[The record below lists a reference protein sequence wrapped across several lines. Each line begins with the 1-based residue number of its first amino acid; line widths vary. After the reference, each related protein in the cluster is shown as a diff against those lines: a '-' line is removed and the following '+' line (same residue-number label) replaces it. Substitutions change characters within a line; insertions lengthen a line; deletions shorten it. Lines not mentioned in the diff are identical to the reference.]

1 MERDGNREKK
11 TALAT
16 FAAGCF
22 WGKEYFLQRQPG
34 VVKTRVG
41 FIGGHTTHPTYKD
54 VCQKKTGHAEAV
66 EVTFDTE
73 ETSYTNL
80 VRFFFNM
87 HDPTIDR
94 RDKGGQYRS
103 AIFFHSS
110 EQKETAQRL
119 MDKLR
124 LNNYHVV
131 TTLEEAGTFWPA
143 SARHQKYC
151 DARDMQP
158 VDRYTQRI

>member
-1 MERDGNREKK
+1 MGRDGNREKK

-34 VVKTRVG
+34 VIKTRVG
-41 FIGGHTTHPTYKD
+41 FTGGHTSYPTYKD
-54 VCQKKTGHAEAV
+54 VCQKRTGHAEAV
-66 EVTFDTE
+66 EVTFDPE
-73 ETSYTNL
+73 ETSYADL

-87 HDPTIDR
+87 HDPTVDR

-103 AIFFHSS
+103 AIFFHSP
-110 EQKETAQRL
+110 EQQEIAERL
-119 MDKLR
+119 MHQLR
-124 LNNYHVV
+124 LHNYHII

-143 SARHQKYC
+143 SARHQNYC
-151 DARDMQP
+151 DARGMEPIDH
-158 VDRYTQRI
+158 YTQRI